1 MPKWTL
7 AQTIAY
13 AKSQIGETDGGKYF
27 KIAFGYRSLADWC
40 AAWCSAVKV
49 QGELDCPYFPN
60 GFAFDKRDLNVIGDR
75 WVEPRDLQPG
85 DFIGF
90 DLDGGGQYGGDHVG
104 LVIERVAAGDYWTV
118 EGNCG
123 AQVKLKHRTIANC
136 RTYNNDGSLKGI
148 GIIGGIRPKY
158 KVNIFTDVDD
168 STPHSSD
175 IEWLKKRGITTGYAD
190 GSFKPNAKLVRG
202 DCAAFLHR
210 LDGSAIFK
218 DVTAKTA
225 HFEDIAWMAAKGI
238 STGFADG
245 TFRPSSNVT
254 RADMAAFLYRLA
266 GEPEFTDT
274 SDFIDV
280 SGIAHE
286 KAIRWLGTVGI
297 STGYSDKTFRPY
309 SNITRADAA
318 AMLHRAAGK

>member
-90 DLDGGGQYGGDHVG
+90 DWDGGGQRGGDHVG

-136 RTYNNDGSLKGI
+136 RTYYNDGSLKGI

-158 KVNIFTDVDD
+158 KKEVKA
-168 STPHSSD
+168 
-175 IEWLKKRGITTGYAD
+175 LKLTQRGDRGAEVIVIQHLLNLRGITNMKVD
-190 GSFKPNAKLVRG
+190 GIFGDKTEAGVKEFQKLVG
-202 DCAAFLHR
+202 IYP
-210 LDGSAIFK
+210 DGK
-218 DVTAKTA
+218 VGAKTWPA
-225 HFEDIAWMAAKGI
+225 LTK
-238 STGFADG
+238 
-245 TFRPSSNVT
+245 
-254 RADMAAFLYRLA
+254 
-266 GEPEFTDT
+266 
-274 SDFIDV
+274 
-280 SGIAHE
+280 
-286 KAIRWLGTVGI
+286 
-297 STGYSDKTFRPY
+297 
-309 SNITRADAA
+309 
-318 AMLHRAAGK
+318 

>member
-49 QGELDCPYFPN
+49 QGELDCPYFTN
-60 GFAFDKRDLNVIGDR
+60 ACAFDKRDLKVIGDR

-90 DLDGGGQYGGDHVG
+90 DWDGGGQYGGDHVG
-104 LVIERVAAGDYWTV
+104 LVVERVAAGDYWTV

-158 KVNIFTDVDD
+158 KKEVK
-168 STPHSSD
+168 P
-175 IEWLKKRGITTGYAD
+175 LKLTQRGDRGPEVAVIQHLLNLRGITNMHVD
-190 GSFKPNAKLVRG
+190 GIFGAKTEAGVKEFQKLVG
-202 DCAAFLHR
+202 IYP
-210 LDGSAIFK
+210 DGK
-218 DVTAKTA
+218 VGAKTWPA
-225 HFEDIAWMAAKGI
+225 LTK
-238 STGFADG
+238 
-245 TFRPSSNVT
+245 
-254 RADMAAFLYRLA
+254 
-266 GEPEFTDT
+266 
-274 SDFIDV
+274 
-280 SGIAHE
+280 
-286 KAIRWLGTVGI
+286 
-297 STGYSDKTFRPY
+297 
-309 SNITRADAA
+309 
-318 AMLHRAAGK
+318 

>member
-75 WVEPRDLQPG
+75 WVEPYDLQPG

-90 DLDGGGQYGGDHVG
+90 DWDGGGQYGGDHVG
-104 LVIERVAAGDYWTV
+104 LVVERVAAGDYWTV

-136 RTYNNDGSLKGI
+136 RTYKEDGSLKGV

-158 KVNIFTDVDD
+158 KKEVKA
-168 STPHSSD
+168 
-175 IEWLKKRGITTGYAD
+175 LKLTQRGDKGAEVIVIQHLLNLRGITNMKVD
-190 GSFKPNAKLVRG
+190 G
-202 DCAAFLHR
+202 
-210 LDGSAIFK
+210 IFG
-218 DVTAKTA
+218 AKTEA
-225 HFEDIAWMAAKGI
+225 GVK
-238 STGFADG
+238 
-245 TFRPSSNVT
+245 
-254 RADMAAFLYRLA
+254 AFQEA
-266 GEPEFTDT
+266 
-274 SDFIDV
+274 
-280 SGIAHE
+280 
-286 KAIRWLGTVGI
+286 VGI
-297 STGYSDKTFRPY
+297 YPDGKVGAKTWPALT
-309 SNITRADAA
+309 S
-318 AMLHRAAGK
+318 K

>member
-104 LVIERVAAGDYWTV
+104 LVVERVAAGDYWTV

-136 RTYNNDGSLKGI
+136 RTYNNDGSIKGI

-158 KVNIFTDVDD
+158 KKEVKA
-168 STPHSSD
+168 
-175 IEWLKKRGITTGYAD
+175 LKLTQRGDKGAEVIVIQNLLNLRGITNMYVD
-190 GSFKPNAKLVRG
+190 GIFGAKTEAGVKEFQKLVG
-202 DCAAFLHR
+202 IYP
-210 LDGSAIFK
+210 DGK
-218 DVTAKTA
+218 VGAKTWPA
-225 HFEDIAWMAAKGI
+225 LTK
-238 STGFADG
+238 
-245 TFRPSSNVT
+245 
-254 RADMAAFLYRLA
+254 
-266 GEPEFTDT
+266 
-274 SDFIDV
+274 
-280 SGIAHE
+280 
-286 KAIRWLGTVGI
+286 
-297 STGYSDKTFRPY
+297 
-309 SNITRADAA
+309 
-318 AMLHRAAGK
+318 

>member
-90 DLDGGGQYGGDHVG
+90 DWDGGGQYGGDHVG
-104 LVIERVAAGDYWTV
+104 LVVERVAAGDYWTV

-123 AQVKLKHRTIANC
+123 AQVKLKHRTIENTRSA
-136 RTYNNDGSLKGI
+136 KGI

-158 KVNIFTDVDD
+158 KKEVKA
-168 STPHSSD
+168 
-175 IEWLKKRGITTGYAD
+175 LKLTQRGDKGAEVIVIQNLLNLRGITNMHVD
-190 GSFKPNAKLVRG
+190 G
-202 DCAAFLHR
+202 
-210 LDGSAIFK
+210 IFG
-218 DVTAKTA
+218 AKTEA
-225 HFEDIAWMAAKGI
+225 GVKEFQKLLGIYPDGKVGAK
-238 STGFADG
+238 TWPAL
-245 TFRPSSNVT
+245 T
-254 RADMAAFLYRLA
+254 
-266 GEPEFTDT
+266 
-274 SDFIDV
+274 
-280 SGIAHE
+280 
-286 KAIRWLGTVGI
+286 K
-297 STGYSDKTFRPY
+297 
-309 SNITRADAA
+309 
-318 AMLHRAAGK
+318 

>member
-90 DLDGGGQYGGDHVG
+90 DWDGGGQYGGDHVG
-104 LVIERVAAGDYWTV
+104 LVVERVAAGDYLTV

-123 AQVKLKHRTIANC
+123 AQVKLKHRTIENTRSA
-136 RTYNNDGSLKGI
+136 KGI

-158 KVNIFTDVDD
+158 KKEVKA
-168 STPHSSD
+168 
-175 IEWLKKRGITTGYAD
+175 LKLTQRGDKGAEVIVIQNLLNLRGITNMYVD
-190 GSFKPNAKLVRG
+190 GIFGAKTEAGVKEFQKLVG
-202 DCAAFLHR
+202 IYP
-210 LDGSAIFK
+210 DGM
-218 DVTAKTA
+218 VGAKTWPA
-225 HFEDIAWMAAKGI
+225 LTK
-238 STGFADG
+238 
-245 TFRPSSNVT
+245 
-254 RADMAAFLYRLA
+254 
-266 GEPEFTDT
+266 
-274 SDFIDV
+274 
-280 SGIAHE
+280 
-286 KAIRWLGTVGI
+286 
-297 STGYSDKTFRPY
+297 
-309 SNITRADAA
+309 
-318 AMLHRAAGK
+318 

>member
-49 QGELDCPYFPN
+49 QGELDCPYFAN
-60 GFAFDKRDLNVIGDR
+60 AFAFDKRDLNVIGDR

-90 DLDGGGQYGGDHVG
+90 DWDGGGQYGGDHVG
-104 LVIERVAAGDYWTV
+104 LVVERVAAGDYWTV

-136 RTYNNDGSLKGI
+136 RTYNEDGSLKGM

-158 KVNIFTDVDD
+158 RSGQSGKLYVDGIFGVNTCKALQR
-168 STPHSSD
+168 SLQSH
-175 IEWLKKRGITTGYAD
+175 GYYKGYLID
-190 GSFKPNAKLVRG
+190 GDWGHYSKLALQQYLRAKGYYTSYYL
-202 DCAAFLHR
+202 
-210 LDGSAIFK
+210 LDGWFGVASVKALQTYLRK
-218 DVTAKTA
+218 LGYYTADYIIDGDWGKYTT
-225 HFEDIAWMAAKGI
+225 IA
-238 STGFADG
+238 
-245 TFRPSSNVT
+245 
-254 RADMAAFLYRLA
+254 LQ
-266 GEPEFTDT
+266 
-274 SDFIDV
+274 
-280 SGIAHE
+280 
-286 KAIRWLGTVGI
+286 KAL
-297 STGYSDKTFRPY
+297 
-309 SNITRADAA
+309 N
-318 AMLHRAAGK
+318 AGKF

>member
-104 LVIERVAAGDYWTV
+104 LVVERVAAGDYWTV

-136 RTYNNDGSLKGI
+136 RTYNNDGSIKGI

-158 KVNIFTDVDD
+158 KKEVKA
-168 STPHSSD
+168 
-175 IEWLKKRGITTGYAD
+175 LKLTQRGDKGAEVIVIQNLLNLRGITNMYVD
-190 GSFKPNAKLVRG
+190 GIFGAKTEAGVKEFQKLVG
-202 DCAAFLHR
+202 IYP
-210 LDGSAIFK
+210 DGKVGAK
-218 DVTAKTA
+218 TWPALTAK
-225 HFEDIAWMAAKGI
+225 
-238 STGFADG
+238 
-245 TFRPSSNVT
+245 
-254 RADMAAFLYRLA
+254 
-266 GEPEFTDT
+266 
-274 SDFIDV
+274 
-280 SGIAHE
+280 
-286 KAIRWLGTVGI
+286 
-297 STGYSDKTFRPY
+297 
-309 SNITRADAA
+309 
-318 AMLHRAAGK
+318 

>member
-90 DLDGGGQYGGDHVG
+90 DWDGGGQYGGDHVG
-104 LVIERVAAGDYWTV
+104 LVVERVAAGDYWTV

-123 AQVKLKHRTIANC
+123 AQVKLKHRTIENTRSA
-136 RTYNNDGSLKGI
+136 KGI

-158 KVNIFTDVDD
+158 APEKVELK
-168 STPHSSD
+168 SLPL
-175 IEWLKKRGITTGYAD
+175 LKKGDKGDAVIVLQLLLQMRGVVKFGKID
-190 GSFKPNAKLVRG
+190 GIFGDKTEAAVKEFQKLVG
-202 DCAAFLHR
+202 IYP
-210 LDGSAIFK
+210 DGM
-218 DVTAKTA
+218 VGAKTGPA
-225 HFEDIAWMAAKGI
+225 LTK
-238 STGFADG
+238 
-245 TFRPSSNVT
+245 
-254 RADMAAFLYRLA
+254 
-266 GEPEFTDT
+266 
-274 SDFIDV
+274 
-280 SGIAHE
+280 
-286 KAIRWLGTVGI
+286 
-297 STGYSDKTFRPY
+297 
-309 SNITRADAA
+309 
-318 AMLHRAAGK
+318 

>member
-60 GFAFDKRDLNVIGDR
+60 GFAFDKRDLKVIGDR

-90 DLDGGGQYGGDHVG
+90 DWDGGGQYGGDHVG
-104 LVIERVAAGDYWTV
+104 LVVERVAAGDYWTV

-158 KVNIFTDVDD
+158 KKEVK
-168 STPHSSD
+168 P
-175 IEWLKKRGITTGYAD
+175 LKLTQRGDKGAEVIVIQNLLNLRGITNMHVD
-190 GSFKPNAKLVRG
+190 GIFGAKTEAGVKEFQKLVG
-202 DCAAFLHR
+202 IYP
-210 LDGSAIFK
+210 DGK
-218 DVTAKTA
+218 VGAKTWPA
-225 HFEDIAWMAAKGI
+225 LTK
-238 STGFADG
+238 
-245 TFRPSSNVT
+245 
-254 RADMAAFLYRLA
+254 
-266 GEPEFTDT
+266 
-274 SDFIDV
+274 
-280 SGIAHE
+280 
-286 KAIRWLGTVGI
+286 
-297 STGYSDKTFRPY
+297 
-309 SNITRADAA
+309 
-318 AMLHRAAGK
+318 

>member
-60 GFAFDKRDLNVIGDR
+60 GFAFDKRDLKVIGDR

-90 DLDGGGQYGGDHVG
+90 DWDGGGQYGGDHVG
-104 LVIERVAAGDYWTV
+104 LVVERVAAGDYWTV

-158 KVNIFTDVDD
+158 KKEVK
-168 STPHSSD
+168 P
-175 IEWLKKRGITTGYAD
+175 LKLTQRGDRGPEVIVIQNLLNLRGITNMHVD
-190 GSFKPNAKLVRG
+190 GIFGAKTEAGVKEFQKLVG
-202 DCAAFLHR
+202 IYP
-210 LDGSAIFK
+210 DGK
-218 DVTAKTA
+218 VGAKTWPA
-225 HFEDIAWMAAKGI
+225 LTK
-238 STGFADG
+238 
-245 TFRPSSNVT
+245 
-254 RADMAAFLYRLA
+254 
-266 GEPEFTDT
+266 
-274 SDFIDV
+274 
-280 SGIAHE
+280 
-286 KAIRWLGTVGI
+286 
-297 STGYSDKTFRPY
+297 
-309 SNITRADAA
+309 
-318 AMLHRAAGK
+318 

>member
-60 GFAFDKRDLNVIGDR
+60 GFAFDKRDLKVIGDR

-90 DLDGGGQYGGDHVG
+90 DWDGGGQYGGDHVG
-104 LVIERVAAGDYWTV
+104 LVVERVAAGDYWTV

-158 KVNIFTDVDD
+158 KKEVK
-168 STPHSSD
+168 P
-175 IEWLKKRGITTGYAD
+175 LKLTQ
-190 GSFKPNAKLVRG
+190 RG
-202 DCAAFLHR
+202 DRGPEVAVIQHLQHLLMLRGVVTFYNIDGVFGDKTEAAVKEFQKVKGIYP
-210 LDGSAIFK
+210 DGM
-218 DVTAKTA
+218 VGAKTWPA
-225 HFEDIAWMAAKGI
+225 
-238 STGFADG
+238 
-245 TFRPSSNVT
+245 
-254 RADMAAFLYRLA
+254 L
-266 GEPEFTDT
+266 T
-274 SDFIDV
+274 S
-280 SGIAHE
+280 
-286 KAIRWLGTVGI
+286 K
-297 STGYSDKTFRPY
+297 
-309 SNITRADAA
+309 
-318 AMLHRAAGK
+318 

>member
-90 DLDGGGQYGGDHVG
+90 DWDGGGQRGGDHVG
-104 LVIERVAAGDYWTV
+104 LVVERVAAGDYWTV

-136 RTYNNDGSLKGI
+136 RTYYNDGSLKGI

-158 KVNIFTDVDD
+158 KKEVKA
-168 STPHSSD
+168 
-175 IEWLKKRGITTGYAD
+175 LKLTQRGDKGAEVIVIQNLLNLRGITNMHVD
-190 GSFKPNAKLVRG
+190 GIFGAKTEAGVKEFQKLVG
-202 DCAAFLHR
+202 IYP
-210 LDGSAIFK
+210 DGK
-218 DVTAKTA
+218 VGAKTWPA
-225 HFEDIAWMAAKGI
+225 LTK
-238 STGFADG
+238 
-245 TFRPSSNVT
+245 
-254 RADMAAFLYRLA
+254 
-266 GEPEFTDT
+266 
-274 SDFIDV
+274 
-280 SGIAHE
+280 
-286 KAIRWLGTVGI
+286 
-297 STGYSDKTFRPY
+297 
-309 SNITRADAA
+309 
-318 AMLHRAAGK
+318 

>member
-90 DLDGGGQYGGDHVG
+90 DWDGGGQYGGDHVG
-104 LVIERVAAGDYWTV
+104 LVVERVAAGDYWTV

-123 AQVKLKHRTIANC
+123 AQVKLKHRTIENTRSA
-136 RTYNNDGSLKGI
+136 KGI

-158 KVNIFTDVDD
+158 APEKVELK
-168 STPHSSD
+168 SLPL
-175 IEWLKKRGITTGYAD
+175 LKKGDKGDAVIVLQLLLQMRGVVKFGKIDHLRRQDRGRRQGVPETRRNLPRRHG
-190 GSFKPNAKLVRG
+190 GS
-202 DCAAFLHR
+202 
-210 LDGSAIFK
+210 
-218 DVTAKTA
+218 
-225 HFEDIAWMAAKGI
+225 
-238 STGFADG
+238 
-245 TFRPSSNVT
+245 
-254 RADMAAFLYRLA
+254 
-266 GEPEFTDT
+266 
-274 SDFIDV
+274 
-280 SGIAHE
+280 
-286 KAIRWLGTVGI
+286 
-297 STGYSDKTFRPY
+297 
-309 SNITRADAA
+309 
-318 AMLHRAAGK
+318 

>member
-60 GFAFDKRDLNVIGDR
+60 GFAFDKRDLKVIGDR

-90 DLDGGGQYGGDHVG
+90 DWDGGGQYGGDHVG
-104 LVIERVAAGDYWTV
+104 LVVERVAAGDYWTV

-123 AQVKLKHRTIANC
+123 AQVKLKHRTIENTRSA
-136 RTYNNDGSLKGI
+136 KGI

-158 KVNIFTDVDD
+158 APEKVELK
-168 STPHSSD
+168 SLPL
-175 IEWLKKRGITTGYAD
+175 LKKGDKGDAVIVLQLLLQMRGVVKFGKIDGIFGDKTEAAVKEFQQLRGIYPD
-190 GSFKPNAKLVRG
+190 GMVGAKTWPAL
-202 DCAAFLHR
+202 
-210 LDGSAIFK
+210 
-218 DVTAKTA
+218 TAK
-225 HFEDIAWMAAKGI
+225 
-238 STGFADG
+238 
-245 TFRPSSNVT
+245 
-254 RADMAAFLYRLA
+254 
-266 GEPEFTDT
+266 
-274 SDFIDV
+274 
-280 SGIAHE
+280 
-286 KAIRWLGTVGI
+286 
-297 STGYSDKTFRPY
+297 
-309 SNITRADAA
+309 
-318 AMLHRAAGK
+318 

>member
-60 GFAFDKRDLNVIGDR
+60 GFAFDKRDLKVIGDR

-90 DLDGGGQYGGDHVG
+90 DWDGGGQYGGDHVG
-104 LVIERVAAGDYWTV
+104 LVVERVAAGDYWTV

-123 AQVKLKHRTIANC
+123 AQVKLKHRTIENTRSA
-136 RTYNNDGSLKGI
+136 KGI

-158 KVNIFTDVDD
+158 APEKVELK
-168 STPHSSD
+168 SLPL
-175 IEWLKKRGITTGYAD
+175 LKKGDKGDAVIVLQLLLQMRGVVKFGKID
-190 GSFKPNAKLVRG
+190 GIFGDKTEAAVKEFQKLVG
-202 DCAAFLHR
+202 IYP
-210 LDGSAIFK
+210 DGM
-218 DVTAKTA
+218 VGAKTWPA
-225 HFEDIAWMAAKGI
+225 LTK
-238 STGFADG
+238 
-245 TFRPSSNVT
+245 
-254 RADMAAFLYRLA
+254 
-266 GEPEFTDT
+266 
-274 SDFIDV
+274 
-280 SGIAHE
+280 
-286 KAIRWLGTVGI
+286 
-297 STGYSDKTFRPY
+297 
-309 SNITRADAA
+309 
-318 AMLHRAAGK
+318 

>member
-90 DLDGGGQYGGDHVG
+90 DWDGGGQRGGDHVG
-104 LVIERVAAGDYWTV
+104 LVVERVAAGDYWTV

-158 KVNIFTDVDD
+158 KEE
-168 STPHSSD
+168 PKLKGLPL
-175 IEWLKKRGITTGYAD
+175 LKKGDKGFAVGVLQRLLILRGVATFNNPDEVFGDKTEASVK
-190 GSFKPNAKLVRG
+190 SFQKLVG
-202 DCAAFLHR
+202 IYP
-210 LDGSAIFK
+210 DGK
-218 DVTAKTA
+218 VGAKTWPA
-225 HFEDIAWMAAKGI
+225 
-238 STGFADG
+238 
-245 TFRPSSNVT
+245 
-254 RADMAAFLYRLA
+254 L
-266 GEPEFTDT
+266 T
-274 SDFIDV
+274 S
-280 SGIAHE
+280 
-286 KAIRWLGTVGI
+286 K
-297 STGYSDKTFRPY
+297 
-309 SNITRADAA
+309 
-318 AMLHRAAGK
+318 